1 MSNLEKL
8 KAAYKAWDACKGREA
23 ECWLDIFAD
32 HVRIQSLAG
41 ESRALAFAAER
52 KSKADAAGYFSSLAQ
67 HWSMVHWTPQTFVT
81 EGDRIAVFATCAWTN
96 KATGKTVETP
106 SAHLWQFENGYA
118 TSVIEIFDSA
128 RVMAAATP

>member
-8 KAAYKAWDACKGREA
+8 KAAYTAWDACKGREA
-23 ECWLDIFAD
+23 KCWLDIFAD

-81 EGDRIAVFATCAWTN
+81 EGDRIAVFATCAWIN